1 MRLAPVPLYYA
12 NDAELAMKFCTE
24 SSLTTHGAQGCTDA
38 CKYLG
43 SLIIGAIRGEK
54 RETIMSPFY
63 HPISGYWDNEQLIPG
78 IQEVAAGSYK
88 RKKPPAIKGSGYVV
102 ASLEAALWAFYK
114 SDTFEEGALLA
125 VNLGDDADTTGAV
138 YGQIAGAFYGIEKIP
153 LKWRNVLH
161 RYSAIEELAQKLY
174 RQSMSVK
181 RRHNNSAEFK

>member
-24 SSLTTHGAQGCTDA
+24 SSLTTHGAQECVDA

-43 SLIIGAIRGEK
+43 ALIIGAVRGEK
-54 RETIMSPFY
+54 KETIMSPFY
-63 HPISGYWDNEQLIPG
+63 HPISGYWDNKQLIPS
-78 IQEVAAGSYK
+78 IQEVASGTYK
-88 RKKPPAIKGSGYVV
+88 RKKPPTIKGSGYVA

-114 SDTFEEGALLA
+114 SDTFEKGALLA

-161 RYSAIEELAQKLY
+161 RYSAIEELAQKVY
-174 RQSMSVK
+174 QQSMSVK
-181 RRHNNSAEFK
+181 GKA